1 MSDAD
6 LELTTHPGHRL
17 GAIIFDPRG
26 GSLIAITGD
35 LPHRFSTDDPRRYR
49 PLISAGVTTLS
60 PLSRRQPTV
69 SVVIPARN
77 PPADSFDDLV
87 GNLASSPWVQ
97 EVIVVD
103 DGSDQPITVEG
114 ATVIRNEIALGPA
127 GARNLGAEQSTNEVL
142 VFVDADI
149 ASIDEHL
156 FELIS
161 MFGSNQ
167 IAALA
172 PRVIESGHP
181 SPLDLGPDPTEVDGK
196 HLNHLPGAV
205 LAIDRSSFEMVAGFA
220 EDLRLGE
227 DVDLIARICALGRW
241 AIYAPSCI
249 AVHHSQSLATRLA
262 KAASYGYSVGHLR
275 RRTRLTLTP
284 RLRDTPAFGWIV
296 IAPFTMA
303 AITALKR
310 TSQLKHRLT
319 PDQRTKAAILLLDT
333 QVIANASLIVR
344 QFGLPMALLA
354 LGSRRIRRGLITALL
369 LQLVHQ
375 GVTRTI
381 YDLAYSIGLWLS
393 LALET

>member
-1 MSDAD
+1 
-6 LELTTHPGHRL
+6 
-17 GAIIFDPRG
+17 
-26 GSLIAITGD
+26 
-35 LPHRFSTDDPRRYR
+35 
-49 PLISAGVTTLS
+49 
-60 PLSRRQPTV
+60 
-69 SVVIPARN
+69 
-77 PPADSFDDLV
+77 
-87 GNLASSPWVQ
+87 
-97 EVIVVD
+97 
-103 DGSDQPITVEG
+103 
-114 ATVIRNEIALGPA
+114 
-127 GARNLGAEQSTNEVL
+127 
-142 VFVDADI
+142 
-149 ASIDEHL
+149 
-156 FELIS
+156 
-161 MFGSNQ
+161 
-167 IAALA
+167 
-172 PRVIESGHP
+172 
-181 SPLDLGPDPTEVDGK
+181 
-196 HLNHLPGAV
+196 
-205 LAIDRSSFEMVAGFA
+205 
-220 EDLRLGE
+220 
-227 DVDLIARICALGRW
+227 
-241 AIYAPSCI
+241 
-249 AVHHSQSLATRLA
+249 
-262 KAASYGYSVGHLR
+262 